1 MIGSIVLAE
10 ASMARH
16 KKRKLVGISDVAK
29 AAGVSLSSV
38 SFALNNPERV
48 AAQTRSHILRIA
60 RELGYARIKKT
71 GKKAMV
77 GVIADDYYDLFTGE
91 FYNWVALGI
100 FMELKERGINVMV
113 DSTGRDPE
121 CFPKMITKGLVDGIL
136 FLGKSAKD
144 LVYIAQQKGIPAVL
158 VGHPFFDM
166 EVNTIVSD
174 GRTGAYQAVEH
185 LISLGHKKI
194 AMING
199 EPMHDPITLDRTEGY
214 RAALTKAGI
223 EERKEYLIEA
233 DFGKPETAVKA
244 AKKLLDLPTPPTAI
258 FCASDSLAY
267 RAYKA
272 IKEKGLK
279 IPNDISVVGFDDIKA
294 PEYAEL
300 PSPALTTVQVDREQ
314 MGRKSVEL
322 LLDVMQ
328 NPARAAYRYTLPVKV
343 MVKKSTAPIKKQI
356 S

>member
-1 MIGSIVLAE
+1 
-10 ASMARH
+10 MARH

-29 AAGVSLSSV
+29 EAGVSLSSV

-60 RELGYARIKKT
+60 RELGYSRIKKS
-71 GKKAMV
+71 GKKAML

-91 FYNWVALGI
+91 FYNHVSLGI
-100 FMELKERGINVMV
+100 FMELKERGINVMI

-136 FLGKSAKD
+136 FLGKSSKD
-144 LVYIAQQKGIPAVL
+144 LVYIAQQKGIPSIL
-158 VGHPFFDM
+158 VGHPFIDM
-166 EVNTIVSD
+166 EMHTIVSD
-174 GRTGAYQAVEH
+174 GRGGAFQAVEH
-185 LISLGHKKI
+185 LVSHGHKKI

-214 RAALTKAGI
+214 RSALAKAGI

-233 DFGKPETAVKA
+233 DFGKPETAIQA
-244 AKKLLDLPTPPTAI
+244 TKKLLELPDPPTAI

-267 RAYKA
+267 RAYGA
-272 IKEKGLK
+272 IKEKRLK
-279 IPNDISVVGFDDIKA
+279 IPHDISVAGFDDIGA
-294 PEYAEL
+294 PPYAEL
-300 PSPALTTVQVDREQ
+300 PQPELTTVHVDREQ

-322 LLDVMQ
+322 LLEVIG
-328 NPARAAYRYTLPVKV
+328 NPTRPACRYTLPVKLV
-343 MVKKSTAPIKKQI
+343 VRKSTATPQHK
-356 S
+356 SA